1 MNFEYLNWSD
11 EYNWDI
17 VKIDREH
24 KKLLRVLKN
33 ILSFKAD
40 DYTKE
45 DMKEIAYSLHSYI
58 TFLHHE
64 ESVLES
70 IAYPD
75 LQTHRDEHAKIAQQI
90 TLIIKN
96 VSNLKLMQSKTK
108 MITKQVLVHH
118 LANEDC
124 RVKKFLLPHHITL
137 ADEEV
142 YELNPHP

>member
-1 MNFEYLNWSD
+1 MSFEYLNWND

-24 KKLLRVLKN
+24 KRLLRVLKN
-33 ILSFKAD
+33 ILSFKTD

-45 DMKEIAYSLHSYI
+45 DMKDIAYSLHSYI
-58 TFLHHE
+58 AFLSHE
-64 ESVLES
+64 ERLLES

-75 LQTHRDEHAKIAQQI
+75 LQVHRDEHAKIAQQI

-118 LANEDC
+118 LANEDY

-142 YELNPHP
+142 YELN